1 MDNTVTVTLRDVTES
16 DLTVFFQR
24 QQDPVAN
31 QMAAFTAEDP
41 SNWAAFQDHWS
52 RILADEGIMTK
63 AILLDQEVVGH
74 VGTFEQFGEREV
86 TYWIAREHWNK
97 GIATAALSQFLPR
110 IPTRPLHARAAK
122 DNIASRRVLEKCGF
136 AITGEDHGFA
146 NARQAETEE
155 FIFTLV

>member
-1 MDNTVTVTLRDVTES
+1 MDNVAVTLRDIADG
-16 DLTVFFQR
+16 DLTIFFQH

-31 QMAAFTAEDP
+31 HMAAFTAKDP

-52 RILADEGIMTK
+52 RILADDGIITK
-63 AILLDQEVVGH
+63 AILLDYEVVGQ
-74 VGTFEQFGEREV
+74 VGTFELFGEREV

-97 GIATAALSQFLPR
+97 GIATAALSQFLPQ

-136 AITGEDHGFA
+136 VITGEDHGFA